1 VSDQHRPV
9 DPALLRGMTM
19 PRISRRSALRGAGLL
34 GASAV
39 LAACGVSGTDE
50 QQETPPQASG
60 FWASQTKAGR
70 LDFANWPLYMDTAKV
85 GGKTVHPT
93 LEQFTKETGIKVNY
107 KEVIQDNDS
116 FLGKI
121 TPALRAGQATGWD
134 LIVITNGGPLEKL
147 IRQNFLIELDHSKL
161 PNFQANAAPN
171 YKNPSFDPGNK
182 FSIAW
187 QAGLTGLAYNPKLT
201 KREITSFDDLF
212 DPAFK
217 GKITMFGDSLDF
229 PNFTMVGM
237 GIDPSKSTEDDWN
250 RAAEKM
256 KELKPQLRE
265 FIDNAGEAEVLSSG
279 NAWISMAYSGDI
291 YQLNISGSP
300 DIKFVVPEQGA
311 LLWQDNMSI
320 PQKAKHP
327 LDAITYMN
335 YVYKPDVAADLTEA
349 ISYITPVPT
358 AKDQLQAKAG
368 KASGEDKQALEDL
381 IASPLVFPSEQDLA
395 KTKAYRVLSPEEEK
409 VWNRIFQP
417 IIQA

>member
-1 VSDQHRPV
+1 VSNPQRPI

-19 PRISRRSALRGAGLL
+19 PRISRRAALRGAGLL
-34 GASAV
+34 SASAV

-50 QQETPPQASG
+50 DQQPQAAPG
-60 FWASQTKAGR
+60 FWDTQTKAGV
-70 LDFANWPLYMDTAKV
+70 LNFANWPLYMDTAKV

-93 LEQFTKETGIKVNY
+93 LQRFTEETGIKVTY

-116 FLGKI
+116 FLGRI
-121 TPALRAGQATGWD
+121 TPSLRAGQDTGWD

-147 IRQNFLIELDHSKL
+147 IRQNFLTELDHSKL
-161 PNFQANAAPN
+161 PNFQANAAPK

-212 DPAFK
+212 DPKFK

-237 GIDPSKSTEDDWN
+237 GIDPSKSTEADWM
-250 RAAEKM
+250 RAAERM

-291 YQLNISGSP
+291 FILNNSGSP
-300 DIKFVVPEQGA
+300 DIKFVIPEQGA
-311 LLWQDNMSI
+311 LLWQDNMCI

-327 LDAITYMN
+327 LDAITYMD
-335 YVYKPDVAADLTEA
+335 YVYKPDVAADLTA
-349 ISYITPVPT
+349 YISYITPVPG
-358 AKDQLQAKAG
+358 AKELLQAQAA
-368 KASGEDKQALEDL
+368 KASGEDKETLEGL
-381 IASPLVFPSEQDLA
+381 IASPLVFPTEADLA
-395 KTKAYRVLSPEEEK
+395 KTKAYRVLSPEEQK
-409 VWNRIFQP
+409 VWDRIFQP
-417 IIQA
+417 IIQS

>member
-1 VSDQHRPV
+1 VSNQRPV

-39 LAACGVSGTDE
+39 LAACGVSGTSE
-50 QQETPPQASG
+50 EEAPQASG
-60 FWASQTKAGR
+60 FWASQTKAGT

-93 LEQFTKETGIKVNY
+93 LQRFTKETGIKVNY

-121 TPALRAGQATGWD
+121 TPSLQAGQPTGWD

-161 PNFQANAAPN
+161 PSFQANAAPN

-237 GIDPSKSTEDDWN
+237 GIDPSKSTEEDWN

-311 LLWQDNMSI
+311 LLWQDNMCI

-327 LDAITYMN
+327 LDAITYMD
-335 YVYKPDVAADLTEA
+335 YVYKPDVAADLTEY
-349 ISYITPVPT
+349 ISYITPVPAT
-358 AKDQLQAKAG
+358 KDLLQAKAA
-368 KASGEDKQALEDL
+368 KASGEDRQALEAL
-381 IASPLVFPSEQDLA
+381 IASPLVFPTEDDLA
-395 KTKAYRVLSPEEEK
+395 KTKAYRVLTPEEQK
-409 VWNRIFQP
+409 VWDRIFQP
-417 IIQA
+417 IIQS